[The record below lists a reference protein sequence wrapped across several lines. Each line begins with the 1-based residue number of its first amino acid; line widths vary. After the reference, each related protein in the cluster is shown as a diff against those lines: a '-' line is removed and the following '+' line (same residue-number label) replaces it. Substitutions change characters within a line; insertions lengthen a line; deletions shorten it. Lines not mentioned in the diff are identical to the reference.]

1 MATSSVTKFTR
12 PATIVVICLYAPA
25 ATTPDADRVR
35 DHLFS
40 GVSAYLD
47 TLPKSAHVFVC
58 GDYNALLRKGD
69 VDCLFSRNPISRHPV
84 ARNAREELIDFCG
97 ANQLSVANGRKCKHH
112 SQLTTH
118 RRPNGQCV
126 TIDYILVRNRF
137 RSSVHNIDTK

>member
-1 MATSSVTKFTR
+1 MRRAFHLRAPVLPRIAAGSNGDIAAKSMATSSVTKFTR
-12 PATIVVICLYAPA
+12 PATIVVICLYAAA

-97 ANQLSVANGRKCKHH
+97 ANQLSVANGR
-112 SQLTTH
+112 
-118 RRPNGQCV
+118 
-126 TIDYILVRNRF
+126 
-137 RSSVHNIDTK
+137 